1 MDNVTNLAG
10 ACFVVLATVVVV
22 TLGFMQMRSHNDSSR
37 AVLQEQ
43 QKTDADMSNSR
54 YLQYDEK
61 TVTGDAVVLAVRQY
75 QDTLTITVDTTV
87 FPGDYQPQVSNPS
100 KDGYI
105 DVGANYASELVYND
119 NGYVEG
125 ITFRRI

>member
-1 MDNVTNLAG
+1 M
-10 ACFVVLATVVVV
+10 
-22 TLGFMQMRSHNDSSR
+22 
-37 AVLQEQ
+37 QEQ

-125 ITFRRI
+125 ITFRRV